1 MRLLQET
8 EFPHLLISP
17 KDHFKVGGRNNSY
30 YDSHE
35 SGFSHRDGPVRV
47 PRVRSKDYGKSSH
60 YRVKGDRGRD
70 RDSSKKNFYM
80 SLLQKLLR
88 PKFSRSPRK
97 GKTYSSSSSGMSSGS
112 KYSSPMDIYSS
123 APMEASPGGWGWGW
137 SGGKG
142 HDHKGVSL
150 TEILLC
156 GLSLLSLGG
165 FLLNL
170 LLNLLNVREYSVFVV
185 YLNI

>member
-1 MRLLQET
+1 
-8 EFPHLLISP
+8 
-17 KDHFKVGGRNNSY
+17 
-30 YDSHE
+30 
-35 SGFSHRDGPVRV
+35 
-47 PRVRSKDYGKSSH
+47 
-60 YRVKGDRGRD
+60 
-70 RDSSKKNFYM
+70 M

-97 GKTYSSSSSGMSSGS
+97 GKNYSSSSGISTDN
-112 KYSSPMDIYSS
+112 KYSSPMQIYSS
-123 APMEASPGGWGWGW
+123 APMEASAGGWGWGW

-142 HDHKGVSL
+142 HGHGHGVSL

-170 LLNLLNVREYSVFVV
+170 LLNLLNVRENS
-185 YLNI
+185 